1 MYATSA
7 ASRVILLVSVRA
19 VAMVTRRTTHAP
31 PTDIATIEMAAV
43 VVVVVRDVRVVVEP
57 RDAFAVTRA
66 GILRV
71 IVARPKRDA
80 TDAIKRVTMPKSV
93 RTMWRA
99 VRATIVASRV
109 TFREIVPSR
118 ASTETRKRTCATS
131 GFLIK

>member
-19 VAMVTRRTTHAP
+19 VAMVTHRTHAP
-31 PTDIATIEMAAV
+31 PTDITTIEMVV
-43 VVVVVRDVRVVVEP
+43 VVVVVRDVRVVAVVVEP

-66 GILRV
+66 VILRV
-71 IVARPKRDA
+71 IVARLKRDA
-80 TDAIKRVTMPKSV
+80 IDAIKRVIMPKSV

-109 TFREIVPSR
+109 IYNVIAPMSPHRH
-118 ASTETRKRTCATS
+118 
-131 GFLIK
+131 L

>member
-1 MYATSA
+1 
-7 ASRVILLVSVRA
+7 
-19 VAMVTRRTTHAP
+19 MVTHRTTHAP
-31 PTDIATIEMAAV
+31 PTDIATIEMAVVV

-66 GILRV
+66 DILRV
-71 IVARPKRDA
+71 IVARLKRDA

-109 TFREIVPSR
+109 IYSEIAPMSPHHH
-118 ASTETRKRTCATS
+118 
-131 GFLIK
+131 L